1 MVWDTIIARDS
12 GHSEPVQEWGGIA
25 YALSAF
31 EAVRPSGWT
40 MLPIIKV
47 GADLSERAGRFFGT
61 LPGIGSVD
69 GIQMVPEPNNRV
81 TLRYENSSR
90 RTEVLSGA
98 VPGWDWNELAPLVN
112 RCDALYINFI
122 AGWELELESARAL
135 RREFSGPIYCD
146 LHSIFLGVG
155 PDGTRIPRALDRW
168 REWLACFDFV
178 QLNDTEFDQ
187 LAASWGD
194 PWQLAAEVVGDETR
208 ALLVTMGDRG
218 AAWVGAPGFE
228 RLGSD
233 GRSTGSR
240 LEPVAA
246 ARSGMVGLDAT
257 QEGDP
262 TGCGDV
268 WGITCFLQLLR
279 GVTLPEAVHSA
290 NQVAARNAS
299 LRGASG
305 LARLLGDATGPI
317 ILEPERE
324 GW

>member
-1 MVWDTIIARDS
+1 MVWDTIISRDA

-31 EAVRPSGWT
+31 EAVGPPGWT

-47 GADLSERAGRFFGT
+47 GADLGERAGRFFGGLT
-61 LPGIGSVD
+61 SIGGTD
-69 GIQMVPEPNNRV
+69 GIRTVPEPNNRV
-81 TLRYENSSR
+81 TLRYEDTSR

-98 VPGWDWNELAPLVN
+98 VPGWSWDELAPLVD
-112 RCDALYINFI
+112 RCNAVYINFI

-135 RREFSGPIYCD
+135 RQAFQGPIYCD

-155 PDGTRIPRALDRW
+155 PDGTRIPRALDSW

-178 QLNDTEFDQ
+178 QLNETEFDQ
-187 LAASWGD
+187 LAASRGD
-194 PWQLAAEVVGDETR
+194 PWQLAEEVVGDETR

-218 AAWVGAPGFE
+218 SAWVCAPGFE
-228 RLGSD
+228 RLGAD
-233 GRSTGSR
+233 RDR
-240 LEPVAA
+240 DDRQIEPVTA
-246 ARSGMVGLDAT
+246 ARSGTEPVEELFD
-257 QEGDP
+257 GDP

-279 GVTLPEAVHSA
+279 GATLPEAVRSA
-290 NQVAARNAS
+290 NRLAARNAS

-305 LARLLGDATGPI
+305 LAPLLSDAAGPI
-317 ILEPERE
+317 ILEPED
-324 GW
+324 